1 MGDEFLTVRGYEQR
15 LYGDK
20 LLTGTMEDYVEMIYR
35 YTVEGEEYIR
45 LNKLADLLNVRDSSA
60 SKMMQKL
67 GSIGFIDYE
76 KYGIIKLTQLGKE
89 VGQYLLSRHNTI
101 EVFLKFICDSDD
113 VLIETE
119 LIEHILGNETVENIK
134 IFNEFIEKNRNF
146 KVEYKKFREKKW
158 LAKVLKLGRVLR
170 LLQG

>member
-1 MGDEFLTVRGYEQR
+1 MGEGFLTVRGYEQR

-146 KVEYKKFREKKW
+146 KVEYKKFREKK
-158 LAKVLKLGRVLR
+158 
-170 LLQG
+170 

>member
-1 MGDEFLTVRGYEQR
+1 MGNEFLTVRGYEQR

-146 KVEYKKFREKKW
+146 KVEYKKFREKK
-158 LAKVLKLGRVLR
+158 
-170 LLQG
+170 

>member
-1 MGDEFLTVRGYEQR
+1 MYFENEGEIMADKFLTVRGYEQR

-20 LLTGTMEDYVEMIYR
+20 LLTGSMEDYVEMIYR
-35 YTVEGEEYIR
+35 YTIEGEEYIR

-67 GSIGFIDYE
+67 GSIGLIDYE
-76 KYGIIKLTQLGKE
+76 KYGIIKLTALGRE
-89 VGQYLLSRHNTI
+89 IGQYLLNRHNII
-101 EVFLKFICDSDD
+101 EVFLKFICDDED

-134 IFNEFIEKNRNF
+134 IFNEFIEKNKDF
-146 KVEYKKFREKKW
+146 KMEYRKFREKK
-158 LAKVLKLGRVLR
+158 
-170 LLQG
+170 

>member
-101 EVFLKFICDSDD
+101 EVFLKFICDSND

-134 IFNEFIEKNRNF
+134 VFNEFIEKNRNF
-146 KVEYKKFREKKW
+146 KVEYKKFREKK
-158 LAKVLKLGRVLR
+158 
-170 LLQG
+170 

>member
-35 YTVEGEEYIR
+35 YTLEGEEYIR

-101 EVFLKFICDSDD
+101 EVFLKFICDSND

-134 IFNEFIEKNRNF
+134 VFNEFIEKNRNF
-146 KVEYKKFREKKW
+146 KVEYKKFREKK
-158 LAKVLKLGRVLR
+158 
-170 LLQG
+170 

>member
-1 MGDEFLTVRGYEQR
+1 
-15 LYGDK
+15 
-20 LLTGTMEDYVEMIYR
+20 
-35 YTVEGEEYIR
+35 
-45 LNKLADLLNVRDSSA
+45 
-60 SKMMQKL
+60 MMQKL

-146 KVEYKKFREKKW
+146 KVEYKKFREKK
-158 LAKVLKLGRVLR
+158 
-170 LLQG
+170 

>member
-1 MGDEFLTVRGYEQR
+1 MYFENEGEIMGDEFLTVRGYEQR

-134 IFNEFIEKNRNF
+134 VFNEFIEKNRNF
-146 KVEYKKFREKKW
+146 KVEYKKFREKK
-158 LAKVLKLGRVLR
+158 
-170 LLQG
+170 

>member
-134 IFNEFIEKNRNF
+134 IFNEFIENNRNF
-146 KVEYKKFREKKW
+146 KVEYKKFREKK
-158 LAKVLKLGRVLR
+158 
-170 LLQG
+170 

>member
-146 KVEYKKFREKKW
+146 KVEYKKFREKK
-158 LAKVLKLGRVLR
+158 
-170 LLQG
+170 

>member
-1 MGDEFLTVRGYEQR
+1 MYFENEGEIMGDEFLTVRGYEQR

-20 LLTGTMEDYVEMIYR
+20 LLTGSMEDYVEMIYR

-67 GSIGFIDYE
+67 GSIGLIDYE
-76 KYGIIKLTQLGKE
+76 KYGIIKLTELGRE
-89 VGQYLLSRHNTI
+89 IGQYLLNRHNII

-146 KVEYKKFREKKW
+146 KVEYKKFREKK
-158 LAKVLKLGRVLR
+158 
-170 LLQG
+170 

>member
-35 YTVEGEEYIR
+35 FRVEGEEYIR

-146 KVEYKKFREKKW
+146 KVEYKKFREKK
-158 LAKVLKLGRVLR
+158 
-170 LLQG
+170 

>member
-146 KVEYKKFREKKW
+146 KVDYKKFREKK
-158 LAKVLKLGRVLR
+158 
-170 LLQG
+170 